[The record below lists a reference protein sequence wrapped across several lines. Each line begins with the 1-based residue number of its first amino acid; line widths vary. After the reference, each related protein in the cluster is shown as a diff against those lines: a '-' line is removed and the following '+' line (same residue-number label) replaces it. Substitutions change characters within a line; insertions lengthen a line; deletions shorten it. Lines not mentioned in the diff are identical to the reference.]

1 MQFPW
6 QPRPR
11 PRAPRAQVE
20 PIRLDPAAD
29 VEVQRK
35 LVARLTAEQL
45 TAAWYLSGDAL
56 QAARDPR
63 RAQQLVVLRGL
74 MLDALEQRDPVRYDR
89 WLRAGGPP
97 VEAR

>member
-1 MQFPW
+1 MQLPW
-6 QPRPR
+6 QSR
-11 PRAPRAQVE
+11 PRAPRAQAE

-35 LVARLTAEQL
+35 LVGRLTGEQL

-56 QAARDPR
+56 RSARDPR

-74 MLDALEQRDPVRYDR
+74 MLDSLEQRDPARYDR
-89 WLRAGGPP
+89 WLRAGGPSA
-97 VEAR
+97 ETC